1 MRKEL
6 GVSMANLYMISGIS
20 RQGYHKSIRKVHND
34 CILWQR
40 LREIVLDVRKD
51 YPRASSRKIHYMFRM
66 EGVVGINRFE
76 KFVAKQGLGVP
87 RQRSFIRTTYS
98 GPTYYPNRINGIQ
111 LNGINQLWVSDI
123 TYYITKEKVFY
134 IVLILDVY
142 SRRTIGYTASNNMM
156 AINNMKALEMA
167 FKTRRKYK
175 YKGLIHHSDKGSQ
188 YISSEYSKKLSAA
201 GIEISMAGTCLENPY
216 AERINGLIKNDY
228 LSVFAIKS
236 LYQLQMALKKAVN
249 RYNNFPHG
257 QLGMS
262 SPQGFEN
269 LLEQMPQEQHPVMQ
283 LYDYEKSKAE
293 NVKMGFKRHGT
304 MKIAIKEKTV
314 ASQNKT
320 TVNHFPG
327 SDYSSE
333 GCSPAE
339 PSSA

>member
-20 RQGYHKSIRKVHND
+20 RQGYHKSVHKVYND
-34 CILWQR
+34 GVLWQR
-40 LREIVLDVRKD
+40 LREIVLEARKD
-51 YPRASSRKIHYMFRM
+51 YPRASARKIHYMFQM

-76 KFVAKQGLGVP
+76 KFVTKLGLGVP
-87 RQRSFIRTTYS
+87 KKRSFIRTTYS
-98 GPTYYPNRINGIQ
+98 GSTSYPNRINGIK

-123 TYYITKEKVFY
+123 TYYITKGEVFY

-142 SRRTIGYTASNNMM
+142 SRRTIGYSASNNMM
-156 AINNMKALEMA
+156 AINNVKAIKMA
-167 FKTRRKYK
+167 FKARQQYK
-175 YKGLIHHSDKGSQ
+175 YTGLVHHSDKGSQ
-188 YISSEYSKKLSAA
+188 YISKEYSQILYDA

-228 LSVFAIKS
+228 LTVFDVKS